1 MVRAPEYSEPIVPPP
16 PPAFATVIEPEIA
29 AEPAVSSA
37 PEPELPPM
45 PLHLVFAPNRY
56 VSHRL
61 RVFIDW
67 MTAQLQHG
75 LA

>member
-1 MVRAPEYSEPIVPPP
+1 MPLLPQW
-16 PPAFATVIEPEIA
+16 
-29 AEPAVSSA
+29 
-37 PEPELPPM
+37 ELPPM